1 MDRRSLIGIALFS
14 AIFLGVNWYFEAQNQ
29 EALKEWNS
37 QAKARK
43 ELERANLEAKIQS
56 NTAPLDLIPVHTE
69 GGKRGIK
76 IKDNFVTIEKG
87 TLKTSSTTPLL
98 IGDLP
103 EFGQNDVQLYF
114 PETNEVKL
122 GSYDDGMFTIPAND
136 LGEKVQGQA
145 IVLFKS
151 EDGYLPVALYDS
163 SKPGITRL
171 NKIEGLKTLMLAK
184 DQGPLTASKGVEKF
198 YVLQN
203 GYQMLVFSNFG
214 AALSEINLPFQS
226 KTDKDS
232 VVKEIEFDRKMV
244 EEEPQNA
251 YFPAH
256 PYTTADGK
264 YHEQGQLGGF
274 YPLIRRDLIEK
285 NGKKSIKVAP
295 KYYALNIVSDYP
307 EVAET
312 EYEVKKF
319 TNTEIVFEAN
329 TGTRKVTKRYS
340 IEPENQGGPYTLN
353 LEVTIDGDSRN
364 LWLTSGVPEVE
375 WISGGP
381 APNLKYRIT
390 KGTKSEVENID
401 LPKDVLTISSTKP
414 DWVANS
420 NGFLGI
426 ILDPI
431 ENATDG
437 FRASVVPGQTVPSRL
452 VEIDEAHNRF
462 SAVDMPGY
470 VTMLPI
476 KPGATTSKYRVFA
489 GPFATEILK
498 TVDKT
503 YSDPATGYN
512 PDYIASQTF
521 HGWFAFISEPFAKFL
536 LILMTFFYGI
546 TGSWGFSIILLTVA
560 LRIMLYPLNA
570 WSIKSTLAMQRI
582 APEIAAIQEKNKKD
596 PKKAQL
602 EIVNLYRE
610 QGVNPLS
617 GCLPLL
623 IQMPFLIG
631 MFDLLKSTFELR
643 GASFIPGWIDNLAA
657 PDVLFSWSYPIPF
670 IGNEF
675 HLLPI
680 LLGGVMFLQQRLMA
694 SGPTDPKLM
703 TDQQRQQRTMGTMM
717 TFLFTFMFYHFP
729 SGLNIYWLSSMLLGI
744 LQQWWS
750 ARNMKTVVPVKK

>member
-1 MDRRSLIGIALFS
+1 MDRRSLIGIAIFS

-29 EALKEWNS
+29 EALKEWNL
-37 QAKARK
+37 QVKAKQEQEQTALRT
-43 ELERANLEAKIQS
+43 RIRD
-56 NTAPLDLIPVHTE
+56 NTAPLELIPIHTE
-69 GGKRGIK
+69 GDKRGVK
-76 IKDNFVTIEKG
+76 IKDHFITIENG
-87 TLKTSSTTPLL
+87 ALKTSSSSPLL
-98 IGDLP
+98 IGELP
-103 EFGQNDVQLYF
+103 EFGETDLQLYF
-114 PETNEVKL
+114 PEKNEVIL
-122 GSYDDGMFTIPAND
+122 GSYKDGLFSIPAFD
-136 LGEKVQGQA
+136 LGEKIQGQA
-145 IVLFKS
+145 IVFVKGA
-151 EDGYLPVALYDS
+151 DGYLPVAFYDS
-163 SKPGITRL
+163 SKPGLSFL
-171 NKIEGLKTLMLAK
+171 NKMEGLKTLMLAK
-184 DQGPLTASKGVEKF
+184 DQGPLTERKGIEKF

-214 AALSEINLPFQS
+214 GALAEINLPFQS
-226 KTDKDS
+226 KADEES
-232 VVKEIEFDRKMV
+232 VVKEIEFDRQMV
-244 EEEPQNA
+244 REEPQNA

-256 PYTTADGK
+256 AYTTADGK
-264 YHEQGQLGGF
+264 YHEQGELGGF

-285 NGKKSIKVAP
+285 NTKKSIKVP
-295 KYYALNIVSDYP
+295 PRFYALNLVSEYP

-329 TGTRKVTKRYS
+329 TPARKITKRFS

-353 LEVTIDGDSRN
+353 LEITIEGDSRN
-364 LWLTSGVPEVE
+364 LWVTSGVPEVE

-381 APNLKYRIT
+381 APSLKYRIT
-390 KGTKSEVENID
+390 RGNQAVVENID
-401 LPKDVLTISSTKP
+401 LPKDVLTVSSTKP
-414 DWVANS
+414 DWIANS
-420 NGFLGI
+420 NGFLGL

-431 ENATDG
+431 ENGTDG
-437 FRASVVPGQTVPSRL
+437 FRAQIVPGQTVPSRL
-452 VEIDEAHNRF
+452 VEIDEAYNRF
-462 SAVDMPGY
+462 NAVDMPGY
-470 VTMLPI
+470 VTQLPI
-476 KPGATTSKYRVFA
+476 KPGATSSKFRVFA
-489 GPFATEILK
+489 GPFATEVLK

-536 LILMTFFYGI
+536 LILMTFFHNI

-560 LRIMLYPLNA
+560 LRVMLYPLNA
-570 WSIKSTLAMQRI
+570 WSIKSTLAMQQI
-582 APEIAAIQEKNKKD
+582 GPEVAAIQERNKKD

-610 QGVNPLS
+610 RGVNPLS
-617 GCLPLL
+617 GCIPLL

-657 PDVLFSWSYPIPF
+657 PDVVFSWTYPIPF
-670 IGNEF
+670 IGNSF

-680 LLGGVMFLQQRLMA
+680 LLGLVMFFQQRMM
-694 SGPTDPKLM
+694 STGPSDPALM

-717 TFLFTFMFYHFP
+717 TFLFTFLFYHFP
-729 SGLNIYWLSSMLLGI
+729 SGLNIYWLSSMLLGM

-750 ARNMKTVVPVKK
+750 SKNMKAAVPVKK